1 MLGIFGGARV
11 VGSKPALYFAPLD
24 AAVERV
30 AVGQPLLLDIYDADQ
45 VLLLARGKIVE
56 SHSQLQALLERGAL
70 VDLDEVHDP
79 KQLAKH
85 SPRTRLPEIW
95 EKATKQINA
104 VLSSYEEPLF
114 QTRLQSTLPII
125 EKLVER
131 DPDLAIFRVV
141 RQSAPERHR
150 YAARQSMFAASV
162 SMLVTQR
169 LGWAASGASIAT
181 KCALTMNL
189 AILDLLGRIVV
200 RQTEPTPRERELIKN
215 HPIRSR
221 EILESA
227 GITDRDW
234 LRAVA
239 EHHERPDGSGYP
251 TGSKDVSEASQLVQI
266 ADAFVGG
273 LGDAALGVPVTSSG
287 ILRQLYLD
295 NPGSPFVAALIKEL
309 GVYPAGSIVR
319 LANDEVGMVVKQGP
333 TSTTPVVAAVPIRGN
348 RPMME
353 PVFRRTDDPAYSI
366 VGVLPGREFTPS
378 FCRELFAVFLASS

>member
-1 MLGIFGGARV
+1 M
-11 VGSKPALYFAPLD
+11 GSKPVLYFAPLD

-56 SHSQLQALLERGAL
+56 SQSQLQALLERGSL

-95 EKATKQINA
+95 EKATEQINA

-114 QTRLQSTLPII
+114 QARLQSTLPII

-189 AILDLLGRIVV
+189 SILDLLGRIVV

-215 HPIRSR
+215 HPVRSR

-227 GITDRDW
+227 GIVDRDW

-353 PVFRRTDDPAYSI
+353 PVFRRTDDSAYSI

-378 FCRELFAVFLASS
+378 FCRELFAVSLASS